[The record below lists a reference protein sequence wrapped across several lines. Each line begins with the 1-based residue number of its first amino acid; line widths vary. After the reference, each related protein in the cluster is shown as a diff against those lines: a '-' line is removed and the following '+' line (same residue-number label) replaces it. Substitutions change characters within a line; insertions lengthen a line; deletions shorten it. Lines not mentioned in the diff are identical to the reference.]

1 MRMRCPSCDKLQAAV
16 QRVYPSR
23 PREEYL
29 QCNTLLYCIPFI
41 LILPLEPKCATV
53 DLPNVAPRPAVT
65 AVSLFPP
72 LPPSVRPAAYFT
84 TTTAGGVWLVVHL
97 MISIRATSHGRTQS
111 RSSLRP
117 GLSPGALDST
127 AGGGISRP
135 ASHRSFQKET
145 QHSNQPP
152 ERVKRTAQQAEQ
164 DERAPPPP

>member
-127 AGGGISRP
+127 AGGGGITIINSSGLGFRL
-135 ASHRSFQKET
+135 Q
-145 QHSNQPP
+145 
-152 ERVKRTAQQAEQ
+152 TAVVYSMAF
-164 DERAPPPP
+164 DIR